1 MINFNDVVAEEEAEK
16 RRKNSRIQSPDF
28 LLDIKILLQNNYI
41 VSFDGK
47 QNALRVF
54 LNNGQTFLLTANETK
69 KDVL

>member
-1 MINFNDVVAEEEAEK
+1 MINFNDVVAEEDAEK
-16 RRKNSRIQSPDF
+16 RRSKSRIQNTDF
-28 LLDIKILLQNNYI
+28 LLDIKILLQSNYI

-54 LNNGQTFLLTANETK
+54 LNNGQTFLLTANETE